1 MNRDYL
7 IFDIRRTLRNRR
19 VLIFSIL
26 MPLVLF
32 VIFGTTIPKDANE
45 AGISAIAYVMVSMA
59 MFGSMS
65 AAMSSGGVIAAERDG
80 GWNRTLRLTPLKP
93 QAYVVNKVIL
103 SLLLA
108 IPPLLVVF
116 ISGMTFGHVHL
127 SMNQWATVALVSW
140 LGALPFAALGLV
152 IGYVAKPDS
161 VQPITGLSTMLIAA
175 FGGLWLPVEPD
186 AVGDEAHRPAD
197 PGVLDQSDLT
207 QRADAERPGH
217 PRAAGGAR
225 LDRRPRLHR
234 PPPVPRRHR
243 AGLSAGA
250 HRGALP

>member
-7 IFDIRRTLRNRR
+7 MFDIRRTLRNRR

-32 VIFGTTIPKDANE
+32 MIFGMTLPKDASE
-45 AGISAIAYVMVSMA
+45 GGISAIAYVMVSMA

-108 IPPLLVVF
+108 VPPLLVVF
-116 ISGMTFGHVHL
+116 VVGMTFGHVDL
-127 SMNQWATVALVSW
+127 SASQWLTVALVSW
-140 LGALPFAALGLV
+140 LGALPFAAIGLV

-175 FGGLWLPVEPD
+175 FGGLWLPVDQMPSVMKHI
-186 AVGDEAHRPAD
+186 AQLTPAYWTS
-197 PGVLDQSDLT
+197 QTSRSALT
-207 QRADAERPGH
+207 QGGLDTHALMVVLGWTLVLGFIGLRRYRADTA
-217 PRAAGGAR
+217 RA
-225 LDRRPRLHR
+225 
-234 PPPVPRRHR
+234 
-243 AGLSAGA
+243 
-250 HRGALP
+250 

>member
-32 VIFGTTIPKDANE
+32 VIFGVRLPPDAVE
-45 AGISAIAYVMVSMA
+45 GGISAVAYVMVSMA

-93 QAYVVNKVIL
+93 QAYVTTKVIL

-108 IPPLLVVF
+108 LPPLIVVF
-116 ISGMTFGHVHL
+116 ASGLIFGHVHL
-127 SMNQWATVALVSW
+127 SAGQWASVALVSW

-161 VQPITGLSTMLIAA
+161 VQPITGLATLLIAA
-175 FGGLWLPVEPD
+175 FGGLWLPVDQMPSLMKHI
-186 AVGDEAHRPAD
+186 AQLTPAYWTGLTSRSALTLSGLD
-197 PGVLDQSDLT
+197 THALLVVLGWTVVLGVIGLRRF
-207 QRADAERPGH
+207 RADTA
-217 PRAAGGAR
+217 RA
-225 LDRRPRLHR
+225 
-234 PPPVPRRHR
+234 
-243 AGLSAGA
+243 
-250 HRGALP
+250 

>member
-93 QAYVVNKVIL
+93 QAYVVTKVIL

-127 SMNQWATVALVSW
+127 NLGQWMTVALVSW
-140 LGALPFAALGLV
+140 LGALPFAAIGLV
-152 IGYVAKPDS
+152 IGYIAKPDS

-175 FGGLWLPVEPD
+175 FGGLWLPVDQMPSIMKHI
-186 AVGDEAHRPAD
+186 AQLTPAYWT
-197 PGVLDQSDLT
+197 GLTSRSALT
-207 QRADAERPGH
+207 QGGVDMQALLVVLGWTVVLGFIGLRRFRADTA
-217 PRAAGGAR
+217 RA
-225 LDRRPRLHR
+225 
-234 PPPVPRRHR
+234 
-243 AGLSAGA
+243 
-250 HRGALP
+250 

>member
-1 MNRDYL
+1 MNRNYL

-32 VIFGTTIPKDANE
+32 AIFGMTLPKDASE
-45 AGISAIAYVMVSMA
+45 GGISAIAYVMVSMA

-116 ISGMTFGHVHL
+116 AFGMIFGNVHL
-127 SMNQWATVALVSW
+127 SLGQWMTVALVSW
-140 LGALPFAALGLV
+140 LGALPFAAIGLV
-152 IGYVAKPDS
+152 IGYIAKPDS

-175 FGGLWLPVEPD
+175 FGGLWLPVDQMPSIMKHI
-186 AVGDEAHRPAD
+186 AQLTPAYWT
-197 PGVLDQSDLT
+197 GLTSRSALT
-207 QRADAERPGH
+207 QSGVDTQALLVVLAWTVVLGFIGLRRYRADTA
-217 PRAAGGAR
+217 RA
-225 LDRRPRLHR
+225 
-234 PPPVPRRHR
+234 
-243 AGLSAGA
+243 
-250 HRGALP
+250 

>member
-19 VLIFSIL
+19 VMIFSIL
-26 MPLVLF
+26 MPVVLF
-32 VIFGTTIPKDANE
+32 LIFGLTIPKQATE
-45 AGISAIAYVMVSMA
+45 GGISAIAYVMVSMA

-108 IPPLLVVF
+108 VPPLLVVF
-116 ISGMTFGHVHL
+116 LFGMTMGHVHL
-127 SMNQWATVALVSW
+127 SVAQWVTVALVSW
-140 LGALPFAALGLV
+140 LGALPFAAIGLV
-152 IGYVAKPDS
+152 IGYIAKPDS

-175 FGGLWLPVEPD
+175 FGGLWLPVDQMPKAMKYVAELT
-186 AVGDEAHRPAD
+186 PAYWTGQTSRSALAQTGLD
-197 PGVLDQSDLT
+197 THALLVVIGWTVVLGFIGLRRF
-207 QRADAERPGH
+207 RADTA
-217 PRAAGGAR
+217 RA
-225 LDRRPRLHR
+225 
-234 PPPVPRRHR
+234 
-243 AGLSAGA
+243 
-250 HRGALP
+250 

>member
-32 VIFGTTIPKDANE
+32 VIFGVTLPKDASE
-45 AGISAIAYVMVSMA
+45 GGISAVAYVMVSMA
-59 MFGSMS
+59 IFGSMS

-93 QAYVVNKVIL
+93 QAYVTTKVIL

-108 IPPLLVVF
+108 LPPLLVVF
-116 ISGMTFGHVHL
+116 VSGIVFGHVHL
-127 SMNQWATVALVSW
+127 SADQWASVALVSW

-175 FGGLWLPVEPD
+175 FGGLWLPVDQMPSLMKHI
-186 AVGDEAHRPAD
+186 AQLTPAYWT
-197 PGVLDQSDLT
+197 GQTSRSALT
-207 QRADAERPGH
+207 QSGLDTHALMVVLGWTVVLGIIGLRRFRADTA
-217 PRAAGGAR
+217 RA
-225 LDRRPRLHR
+225 
-234 PPPVPRRHR
+234 
-243 AGLSAGA
+243 
-250 HRGALP
+250 

>member
-19 VLIFSIL
+19 VMIFSIL
-26 MPLVLF
+26 MPVVLF
-32 VIFGTTIPKDANE
+32 LIFGLTIPKSASEGN
-45 AGISAIAYVMVSMA
+45 ISAIAYVMVSMA

-108 IPPLLVVF
+108 VPPLVVVF
-116 ISGMTFGHVHL
+116 LIGMTVGHVHL
-127 SMNQWATVALVSW
+127 GAGQWLTVALVSW

-152 IGYVAKPDS
+152 IGYIAKPDS

-175 FGGLWLPVEPD
+175 FGGLWLPVSQMPKAMKYVAELT
-186 AVGDEAHRPAD
+186 PAYWT
-197 PGVLDQSDLT
+197 GQTSRSALT
-207 QRADAERPGH
+207 QSGLDTHALLVVIGWTVVLGAIGLRRFRADTA
-217 PRAAGGAR
+217 RA
-225 LDRRPRLHR
+225 
-234 PPPVPRRHR
+234 
-243 AGLSAGA
+243 
-250 HRGALP
+250 

>member
-32 VIFGTTIPKDANE
+32 VIFGVTLPKDASE
-45 AGISAIAYVMVSMA
+45 GGISAVAYVMVSMA

-93 QAYVVNKVIL
+93 QAYVTTKVIL

-108 IPPLLVVF
+108 LPPLLVVF
-116 ISGMTFGHVHL
+116 VSGMVFGHVHL
-127 SMNQWATVALVSW
+127 SAGQWASVALVSW

-152 IGYVAKPDS
+152 IGYLAKPDS

-175 FGGLWLPVEPD
+175 FGGLWLPVDQMPSLMKHI
-186 AVGDEAHRPAD
+186 AQLTPAYWT
-197 PGVLDQSDLT
+197 GQTSRSALT
-207 QRADAERPGH
+207 QSGLDTHALMVLLGWTVVLGIIGLRRFRADTA
-217 PRAAGGAR
+217 RA
-225 LDRRPRLHR
+225 
-234 PPPVPRRHR
+234 
-243 AGLSAGA
+243 
-250 HRGALP
+250 